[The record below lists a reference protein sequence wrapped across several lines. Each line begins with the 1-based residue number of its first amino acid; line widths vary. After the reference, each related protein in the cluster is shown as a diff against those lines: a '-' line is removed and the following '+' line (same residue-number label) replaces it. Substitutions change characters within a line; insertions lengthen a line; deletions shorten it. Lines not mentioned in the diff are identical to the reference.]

1 MNSEHVTIE
10 VADNGI
16 GIAPDLVE
24 RIFDPFFT
32 TKEVTKGTGL
42 GLSISLGIVD
52 AMGGRISAANKDVG
66 AAFTVRLPRI
76 HG

>member
-1 MNSEHVTIE
+1 MIIE
-10 VADNGI
+10 VADNGN
-16 GIAPDLVE
+16 GLDPDLVE

-52 AMGGRISAANKDVG
+52 AMGGRLGAANKNGG
-66 AAFTVRLPRI
+66 AVFTVRLPKAD
-76 HG
+76 GAA